1 MTKLLAFLVALTCTA
16 AAFAASTPSAEEV
29 FQRYWSAYSK
39 KDYAKAATD
48 VLPADLEAAKAA
60 LLPLFVTAQAN
71 RDKEVQ
77 EMVTAFFG
85 RTVGKARETMPAA
98 DVFAGL
104 NRLAAAGNP
113 QFFEML
119 KDAKVSVIFVR
130 RVDADNAEVH
140 YQVTIG
146 SESDTDVE
154 ALTRKDGRWWVRAA
168 EDPQAVAASLKPVL
182 EKKAA
187 N

>member
-1 MTKLLAFLVALTCTA
+1 MTKVIAFLVALTCTA
-16 AAFAASTPSAEEV
+16 GAFAASTPSVEDV
-29 FQRYWSAYSK
+29 FQRYWSSYSK
-39 KDYAKAATD
+39 KDYAKAAGE
-48 VLPADLEAAKAA
+48 VLPADLEASKTA
-60 LLPLFVTAQAN
+60 LLPLFLAAQAS

-85 RTVGKARETMPAA
+85 RTVGKARETMPAL

-113 QFFEML
+113 QFFDLL

-130 RVDADNAEVH
+130 KVDADNAEVH

-154 ALTRKDGRWWVRAA
+154 ALTRKDGRWWVRAS